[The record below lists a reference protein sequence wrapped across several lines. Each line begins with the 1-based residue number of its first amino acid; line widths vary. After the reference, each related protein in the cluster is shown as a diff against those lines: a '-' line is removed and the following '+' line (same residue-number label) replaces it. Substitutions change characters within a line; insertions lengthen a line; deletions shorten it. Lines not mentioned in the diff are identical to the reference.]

1 MKHLIYITA
10 IFLILGIWLTSCRT
24 QQLTSNAETKY
35 DSIVI
40 EKLIPYA
47 LPEDSAKI
55 RALLECDENGKI
67 VLKWFDEEHTK
78 RMRLQFSLDS
88 LGYLMTTAK
97 TELDTVYLP
106 HTIINVGKN
115 RISQSI
121 ATIYIEKKLSWWK
134 VALIWTGGIVWL
146 IAIIALVY
154 WTNQKTYLLNKL
166 WILIKR

>member
-10 IFLILGIWLTSCRT
+10 IFLILGIWLTSCKT
-24 QQLTSNAETKY
+24 QQLTSSTETKY

-55 RALLECDENGKI
+55 RALLECDKSGKV

-115 RISQSI
+115 SISQSI
-121 ATIYIEKKLSWWK
+121 AAIYIEKKLSWWK
-134 VALIWTGGIVWL
+134 AALIWTGGIVWL
-146 IAIIALVY
+146 IAIIALIY
-154 WTNQKTYLLNKL
+154 WTNQKTDLLNKL
-166 WILIKR
+166 WKLIKK